1 MNEWRSDC
9 CSHLFPHCQ
18 WDFDLKCDGGSVVVV
33 DGVVENFNTREG
45 EEVVVKQT

>member
-33 DGVVENFNTREG
+33 VDGG
-45 EEVVVKQT
+45 GGGGGG